1 MSCGEPVDCNNCQ
14 YHNQPARQNTF
25 ELSRTIMLKLPTFAE
40 VEAHVSERLKREG
53 VTNEGAVQM
62 AYYFIR
68 RQLQQ

>member
-1 MSCGEPVDCNNCQ
+1 MGPLLQYLKGRKISKLSLFNNI
-14 YHNQPARQNTF
+14 YAKF
-25 ELSRTIMLKLPTFAE
+25 PTKGVIIE
-40 VEAHVSERLKREG
+40 VESHVNERLKREG